1 MPKKEWFIGII
12 ALIIGSFYH
21 FIPYNT
27 LRSYNLALSLGHN
40 AHVIIGSIFLIL
52 AFVSFYR
59 LYIYKNI

>member
-21 FIPYNT
+21 FVPNNT
-27 LRSYNLALSLGHN
+27 LRNYGLTLGLGHN
-40 AHVIIGSIFLIL
+40 AHVLIGSIFLII

-59 LYIYKNI
+59 LYIHKNI